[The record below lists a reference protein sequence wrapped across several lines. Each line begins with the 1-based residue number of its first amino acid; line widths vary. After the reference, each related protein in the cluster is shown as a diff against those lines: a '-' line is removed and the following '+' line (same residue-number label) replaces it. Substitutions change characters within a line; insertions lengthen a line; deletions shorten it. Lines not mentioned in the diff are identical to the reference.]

1 MGEGGSVGGGRV
13 EGGRVGGSKATHIM
27 TLLGERRGRT
37 GLQEIF
43 NPAKSCRTK
52 IFCTVPTSQAQ
63 GDMPEAIVSYFY
75 LVDAM

>member
-1 MGEGGSVGGGRV
+1 MGGEGGREGGCKGGR
-13 EGGRVGGSKATHIM
+13 EATHIM
-27 TLLGERRGRT
+27 TLLGERRGHT
-37 GLQEIF
+37 GLQEMF

-52 IFCTVPTSQAQ
+52 IFVCAVPTSQAQ